1 MLIPIRLISS
11 YSLRIGDLNDID
23 KQFLNNPVFP
33 IDCEYL
39 VASWSSVWLL
49 PCFNSISI
57 YIIQVLF
64 WTMSIKSESINI
76 GYF

>member
-1 MLIPIRLISS
+1 MHFNAHPYTINFLI
-11 YSLRIGDLNDID
+11 SLRIGDLNDID
-23 KQFLNNPVFP
+23 KQFLNTLGFP

-57 YIIQVLF
+57 YNSGFVLDNEYK
-64 WTMSIKSESINI
+64 IRIH
-76 GYF
+76 